1 MVDRPVATVL
11 PEPERACDDM
21 IARCRR
27 EVEGRGKALV
37 RQILLPL
44 LRWRWG
50 AEELGEGFQ
59 WGRNLLVG
67 PGSRIG
73 RYAYLGPG
81 FASHGP
87 VVVGDLCMVAAGCR
101 VVGADHLIDRAGT
114 PTRLGWPNEPRRPTI
129 FGLDAWIGER
139 VTIREG
145 VTIGA
150 GAVVGSAA
158 TVVRDVPPYT
168 IVAGTPARVIRDRF
182 SAEEKDQHD
191 TAVRGILLKKDQAVV
206 AGEAP

>member
-1 MVDRPVATVL
+1 M
-11 PEPERACDDM
+11 PERAVVSTLPAPDRASEAM
-21 IARCRR
+21 IARCRD
-27 EVEGRGKALV
+27 EVEGRAKAFV
-37 RQILLPL
+37 RRLLLPW
-44 LRWRWG
+44 LRRRLRL
-50 AEELGEGFQ
+50 AELGEGFH
-59 WGRNLLVG
+59 WGRGLVVG

-101 VVGADHLIDRAGT
+101 VVGADHRIDRAGT
-114 PTRLGWPNEPRRPTI
+114 PTRLGWPNEPRRVTI
-129 FGLDAWIGER
+129 FGADAWIGER

-158 TVVRDVPPYT
+158 TVVADVAPYT
-168 IVAGTPARVIRDRF
+168 IVAGTPARLVRERF
-182 SAEEKDQHD
+182 AGAERASHD
-191 TAVRGILLKKDQAVV
+191 ATVRGACVD
-206 AGEAP
+206 EAA

>member
-1 MVDRPVATVL
+1 MR
-11 PEPERACDDM
+11 ERAVEPTVPTPDRANEAM
-21 IARCRR
+21 IARCRN
-27 EVEGRGKALV
+27 EVEGRAKALV
-37 RQILLPL
+37 RRLLLPW
-44 LRWRWG
+44 LRRRLRL
-50 AEELGEGFQ
+50 AELGEGFQ
-59 WGRNLLVG
+59 WGRGLTVG

-114 PTRLGWPNEPRRPTI
+114 PTRLGWPTEPRRATI
-129 FGLDAWIGER
+129 FGADAWIGER

-158 TVVRDVPPYT
+158 TVVSDVAPYT
-168 IVAGTPARVIRDRF
+168 IVAGTPARLVRERF
-182 SAEEKDQHD
+182 PSAERVLHD
-191 TAVRGILLKKDQAVV
+191 AAVRGSHLEDA
-206 AGEAP
+206 A

>member
-1 MVDRPVATVL
+1 M
-11 PEPERACDDM
+11 PERAVVSTLPAPDRASDAM
-21 IARCRR
+21 IARCRD
-27 EVEGRGKALV
+27 EVEGRAKAFV
-37 RQILLPL
+37 RRLLLPW
-44 LRWRWG
+44 LRRRLRL
-50 AEELGEGFQ
+50 AELGEGFH
-59 WGRNLLVG
+59 WGRGLVVG

-101 VVGADHLIDRAGT
+101 VVGADHRIDRAGT
-114 PTRLGWPNEPRRPTI
+114 PTRLGWPNEPRRVTI
-129 FGLDAWIGER
+129 FGADAWIGER

-158 TVVRDVPPYT
+158 TVVSDVAPYT
-168 IVAGTPARVIRDRF
+168 IVAGTPARLVRDRF
-182 SAEEKDQHD
+182 CGDERALHD
-191 TAVRGILLKKDQAVV
+191 ATVRGACVD
-206 AGEAP
+206 EAA

>member
-1 MVDRPVATVL
+1 M
-11 PEPERACDDM
+11 PERTLVSALPAPDRASEAM

-27 EVEGRGKALV
+27 EVEGRAKACV
-37 RQILLPL
+37 RRLLLPW
-44 LRWRWG
+44 LRRRLRL
-50 AEELGEGFQ
+50 AELGEGFQ
-59 WGRNLLVG
+59 WGRGLILG
-67 PGSRIG
+67 AGSRIG

-114 PTRLGWPNEPRRPTI
+114 PTRLAWPQEPRRVTV
-129 FGLDAWIGER
+129 FGADAWIGER

-158 TVVRDVPPYT
+158 TVVRDVAPYT
-168 IVAGTPARVIRDRF
+168 IVAGTPARVVRDRF
-182 SAEEKDQHD
+182 AAEELALHD
-191 TAVRGILLKKDQAVV
+191 GLVRARYQERA
-206 AGEAP
+206 A

>member
-1 MVDRPVATVL
+1 MPDRPAVSTL
-11 PEPERACDDM
+11 PTPDRASDAM
-21 IARCRR
+21 IARCRD
-27 EVEGRGKALV
+27 EVEGRAKAFV
-37 RQILLPL
+37 RRLLLPW
-44 LRWRWG
+44 LRRRLRL
-50 AEELGEGFQ
+50 AELGEGFH
-59 WGRNLLVG
+59 WGRGLVVG

-101 VVGADHLIDRAGT
+101 VVGADHRIDRAGT
-114 PTRLGWPNEPRRPTI
+114 PTRLGWPNEPRRVTI
-129 FGLDAWIGER
+129 FGADAWIGER

-158 TVVRDVPPYT
+158 TVVSDVAPYT
-168 IVAGTPARVIRDRF
+168 IVAGTPARLVRERF
-182 SAEEKDQHD
+182 AGAERALHD
-191 TAVRGILLKKDQAVV
+191 AAVRGACVD
-206 AGEAP
+206 EAA

>member
-1 MVDRPVATVL
+1 MSEPSL
-11 PEPERACDDM
+11 PEPQRVGEAM

-27 EVEGRGKALV
+27 EVEGSAKALV
-37 RQILLPL
+37 RRLLLPWMRRR
-44 LRWRWG
+44 LRL
-50 AEELGEGFQ
+50 ADLGEGFH
-59 WGRNLLVG
+59 WGRGLIVG
-67 PGSRIG
+67 AGSRIG

-101 VVGADHLIDRAGT
+101 VVGADHVFDRAGT
-114 PTRLGWPNEPRRPTI
+114 PTRLGWPDMPRAVTT
-129 FGLDAWIGER
+129 FGADAWIGER

-158 TVVRDVPPYT
+158 TVVRDVAPYT
-168 IVAGTPARVIRDRF
+168 VVAGTPARVVRERF
-182 SAEEKDQHD
+182 AADER
-191 TAVRGILLKKDQAVV
+191 VRHEAALQA
-206 AGEAP
+206 AAA